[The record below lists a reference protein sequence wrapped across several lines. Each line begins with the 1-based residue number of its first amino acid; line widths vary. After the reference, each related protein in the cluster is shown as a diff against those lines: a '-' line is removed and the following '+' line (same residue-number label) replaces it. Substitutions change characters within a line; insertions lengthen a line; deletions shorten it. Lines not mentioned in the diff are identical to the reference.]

1 MIELK
6 KYLLNMNKKE
16 IVDILNEIC
25 ILLELKGENFF
36 KIRAYQMAA
45 RALEVA
51 DIDLALTALPLLKN
65 YKK

>member
-1 MIELK
+1 
-6 KYLLNMNKKE
+6 MNKKE

-51 DIDLALTALPLLKN
+51 DLDIGGVENTSSAEDLQKISGM
-65 YKK
+65 